1 MNKALDIVK
10 YIILFVGIAFML
22 MAAQLAQAA
31 VDVTD
36 VPVLKKTIKAG
47 EVVTETMLTTKP
59 LPTQRLARTA
69 IRDENEIIGMEAVRT
84 TKGGVPLFYNSF
96 RIPPMMRKGQT
107 VSITYQKPMLSL
119 TMEGKAL
126 SDGNLGEAI
135 QVIGT
140 QSKRVLTGKV
150 IAANVVIVK

>member
-1 MNKALDIVK
+1 MDKALDIVK
-10 YIILFVGIAFML
+10 YIILFVGITFML

-31 VDVTD
+31 VDVTE
-36 VPVLKKTIKAG
+36 VPVLKNTLKPG
-47 EVVTETMLTTKP
+47 EVVTEAMLTTKA
-59 LPTQRLARTA
+59 LPTQRLAQTA
-69 IRDENEIIGMEAVRT
+69 VLDGNEIIGMESVRT
-84 TKGGVPLFYNSF
+84 TRGGVPLFYNSF

-126 SDGNLGEAI
+126 SDANLGEAV

-140 QSKRVLTGKV
+140 QSQRVLTGKV
-150 IAANVVIVK
+150 IATNVVIVK